1 MKGVDTI
8 ARVRREHF
16 VRGRSIK
23 EISRDLH
30 VSCNT
35 VRKILRSGETEFS
48 YERDVQPMPK
58 IGPWQGDLDRLLLGN
73 DGKPTRERLTLIR
86 IFEEMRGLGFE
97 GGYDAIRRYAK
108 GWSRE
113 RGALT
118 AEAPVLIHN
127 AVPKL
132 E

>member
-35 VRKILRSGETEFS
+35 VRKILRSGETQFS
-48 YERDVQPMPK
+48 YERGVQPCRRSVP
-58 IGPWQGDLDRLLLGN
+58 
-73 DGKPTRERLTLIR
+73 GKGIWTDCCWA
-86 IFEEMRGLGFE
+86 MM
-97 GGYDAIRRYAK
+97 A
-108 GWSRE
+108 SQ
-113 RGALT
+113 
-118 AEAPVLIHN
+118 PVSG
-127 AVPKL
+127 
-132 E
+132 